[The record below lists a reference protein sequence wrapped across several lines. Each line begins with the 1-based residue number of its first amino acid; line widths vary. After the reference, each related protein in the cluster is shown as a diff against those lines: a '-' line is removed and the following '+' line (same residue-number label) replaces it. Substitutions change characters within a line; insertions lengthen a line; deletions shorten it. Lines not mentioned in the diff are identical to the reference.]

1 MSKKCVIVAN
11 PRYLLLIL
19 QKSTILV
26 VTAATDISTSACTPD
41 AEECF
46 ETSRCVMFEFLS
58 SRSDVR
64 LVKLGQGNF
73 NGPATGLEIFLK
85 EDSE

>member
-1 MSKKCVIVAN
+1 VIIAN

-26 VTAATDISTSACTPD
+26 VTAATDVSTSACTPD
-41 AEECF
+41 AEEERF

-64 LVKLGQGNF
+64 LVELGQRNF
-73 NGPATGLEIFLK
+73 NGPATGVGILLK

>member
-1 MSKKCVIVAN
+1 M
-11 PRYLLLIL
+11 L
-19 QKSTILV
+19 QKSIILV
-26 VTAATDISTSACTPD
+26 ATAATDVSTSASTPD
-41 AEECF
+41 AEEEGS

-64 LVKLGQGNF
+64 LVKLGQGTF
-73 NGPATGLEIFLK
+73 NGPATGLGIFFK

>member
-1 MSKKCVIVAN
+1 ML
-11 PRYLLLIL
+11 R
-19 QKSTILV
+19 KSIILV
-26 VTAATDISTSACTPD
+26 ATATTDVSTSASTPD
-41 AEECF
+41 AEEEGF

-64 LVKLGQGNF
+64 LVKLGQSKF
-73 NGPATGLEIFLK
+73 NGPATGLGIFLK

>member
-1 MSKKCVIVAN
+1 MIVTN
-11 PRYLLLIL
+11 PRYLLLTL

-26 VTAATDISTSACTPD
+26 VTAATDVSTSACTPD
-41 AEECF
+41 AEEECF

-58 SRSDVR
+58 SRSDVK

-73 NGPATGLEIFLK
+73 NGPATGLGIFFK